1 MPTLPPLLTPRR
13 ASPSTLPQDDAFE
26 GYRLSKDLLPDDA
39 CETFAIDPP
48 ALDAAPASAS
58 TDRVAQLASARRNLL
73 VQLHALPDADAT
85 RFAFADASGG
95 FTSVDVTHDLNTR
108 TRVAPLTPPLPPAP
122 PRPAPAPGAR
132 EPPSLGPSVAAFRLP
147 AVAAAASAASS
158 RSSPV
163 ALVASRGEGDL
174 AVGRAI
180 GPDGWSWTSIPG
192 GVRFDDPDGTDP
204 DGTAR
209 PRPFVIEAAA
219 SADASPGSCS
229 FSFLAWTASSVDGD
243 VRLYL
248 ISNASA
254 DGCACPKPRLVARGP
269 SPPLWCAPFVA
280 RAPSGDDETSFAA
293 AMETLSSAD
302 DATREWRAEDDVD
315 AAANA
320 EATGRLVAF
329 GGAGLGARVSA
340 ADIRRALDDDDD
352 DDDEGNP
359 FDAGARGDDA
369 RLEVFAVR
377 TVAGDMNRREIA
389 TFPHDT
395 ARARVFA
402 PSPSP
407 PGDPARAGAV
417 VGRVGARRGTHALVF
432 DVDVDDAFAD
442 GPLATHVASV
452 PAFSYVARGK
462 PDRKFVLATRDG
474 TCGAV
479 VESGDAAFV
488 YRAPVGGGV
497 GRHQMVAAPL
507 REGEGGAVGACLVSN
522 EGVGTAG
529 GSAKLV
535 VLRRGS
541 VTARGVR
548 AATAE

>member
-1 MPTLPPLLTPRR
+1 M
-13 ASPSTLPQDDAFE
+13 
-26 GYRLSKDLLPDDA
+26 LPDDA

-132 EPPSLGPSVAAFRLP
+132 EPPSLGPSVAAFRVP
-147 AVAAAASAASS
+147 SDA
-158 RSSPV
+158 SPV

-180 GPDGWSWTSIPG
+180 GPDGWTWTSIPG
-192 GVRFDDPDGTDP
+192 GVRFDDPSDP

-209 PRPFVIEAAA
+209 PRPFVVEAATA
-219 SADASPGSCS
+219 SADASPGSVS
-229 FSFLAWTASSVDGD
+229 FSFLAWTASSIDGD

-254 DGCACPKPRLVARGP
+254 DGRACPKPRLVARGP

-280 RAPSGDDETSFAA
+280 RAPSGDEETSFAA

-302 DATREWRAEDDVD
+302 DATREWREEDDVD

-320 EATGRLVAF
+320 EATGRLVAL

-352 DDDEGNP
+352 DDEGNP
-359 FDAGARGDDA
+359 LDAGARDDDA
-369 RLEVFAVR
+369 RLEIFAVR
-377 TVAGDMNRREIA
+377 TVAGDTNRREIA

-417 VGRVGARRGTHALVF
+417 VGRVGARRGPHALVF
-432 DVDVDDAFAD
+432 DVDNAD

-479 VESGDAAFV
+479 VESGDAALV

-497 GRHQMVAAPL
+497 GQHQMVAATR

-522 EGVGTAG
+522 EGVGTAR